1 MKNSGNIEV
10 LTDFDVLRIYYPLQ
24 PKCQFLTRKSK
35 DQFSLTVELESCQH
49 KLIGLCE
56 HIPSFIEEME
66 HLEVMSHHTIQITPD
81 RLNMM
86 RDISTMLA
94 VAIGAVICSQYQY

>member
-35 DQFSLTVELESCQH
+35 DQFSLTVERESGQH

-66 HLEVMSHHTIQITPD
+66 HLEVMPHHTIQITPD